1 MTLRDLLERLA
12 HDTPVDIAAGD
23 MAAMQKHVT
32 AIDYDSRV
40 AASGSVFVALRGANA
55 DGVAFAADAVHRGAL
70 AVVSEAPPPAGFE
83 VPWAVVPDA
92 RRALAA
98 CAAILYRYPSEEL
111 LAIGITGTNGK
122 TTTTYLVSSIFEA
135 AGFRIGR
142 IGTIGY
148 RIGGVER
155 EAARTTPESPDVQRM
170 LREMV
175 DERCAACVM
184 EVSSHALA
192 LHRVER
198 IRFSAAVFTN
208 LTRDHL
214 DFHRSMEE
222 YFIAKRRL
230 FEMLGPGAPAILNI
244 DDPYGARLERD
255 FAHAVTYALGRPADV
270 WATDIAYSLDGL
282 VFDAQTP
289 RGVVHVRS
297 RLVGRPNAYNILAAV
312 ATASALDLPTAAIE
326 QGIAALDAVPGRFQV
341 VSSADDAVKVVVD
354 YAHTDDALRGLLET
368 ARPMTGGRVITVFGC
383 GGDRDRAKRPLMG
396 AVAARLSDR
405 VILTSDNPRSED
417 PQEIIDEIKRGIVS
431 PERSASR
438 GGSVAPPPSSGEAT
452 PAGKTVAWAAVVDRA
467 AAIDM
472 AVNEARPGD
481 LVVIAGKGHEKTQVI
496 GERSLPFDDVE
507 VARAS
512 LRARRDR
519 VTAGGPA

>member
-12 HDTPVDIAAGD
+12 HDTAVDITGGD
-23 MAAMQKHVT
+23 MAAMNKHVT
-32 AIDYDSRV
+32 AIDYDSRQ
-40 AASGSVFVALRGANA
+40 AASGSVFVALRGAKA
-55 DGVAFAADAVHRGAL
+55 DGAAFVTDAVRRGAL
-70 AVVSEAPPPAGFE
+70 AVVSETPAPPGVDA
-83 VPWAVVPDA
+83 PWAVVPDA
-92 RRALAA
+92 RRSLAA

-148 RIGGVER
+148 RIGGVEH
-155 EAARTTPESPDVQRM
+155 ASARTTPESPDVQRM
-170 LREMV
+170 LRDMV

-192 LHRVER
+192 LHRVDR

-214 DFHRSMEE
+214 DFHRGMEE

-230 FEMLGPGAPAILNI
+230 FEMLGPAAPAIINI
-244 DDPYGARLERD
+244 DDAYGARLERD
-255 FAHAVTYALGRPADV
+255 FPHAVTYALGQPADV
-270 WATDIAYSLDGL
+270 CATDVAYSLDGL
-282 VFDAQTP
+282 VFDVQTP

-312 ATASALDLPTAAIE
+312 ATAAALDLPTAAIE
-326 QGIAALDAVPGRFQV
+326 QGLFALDAVPGRFQV
-341 VSSADDAVKVVVD
+341 VSSAADAVKVVVD
-354 YAHTDDALRGLLET
+354 YAHTDDALRNLLET
-368 ARPMTGGRVITVFGC
+368 ARPMTAGRVITVFGC

-396 AVAARLSDR
+396 AVATRLSDR

-417 PQEIIDEIKRGIVS
+417 PEAIIDEIKRGIVS
-431 PERSASR
+431 PDRPPAPSGGFGPPAPSGRLRR
-438 GGSVAPPPSSGEAT
+438 GGARGEE
-452 PAGKTVAWAAVVDRA
+452 GCVDRRG
-467 AAIDM
+467 
-472 AVNEARPGD
+472 RPRGSD
-481 LVVIAGKGHEKTQVI
+481 
-496 GERSLPFDDVE
+496 
-507 VARAS
+507 
-512 LRARRDR
+512 RRGR
-519 VTAGGPA
+519 GRG